1 MKTVR
6 DILAIKG
13 NEVFTVGADAT
24 VFDALGIMAD
34 KEVGALLVTG
44 EKGQPVGL
52 FSEREYARQVV
63 LKGKASRDIPVRD
76 IMVQN
81 VVFVRPDQTVEDCM
95 ALMTDKRV
103 RHLPVIDGG
112 KVAGVVS
119 IGDVVK
125 TMISEKEFIISQLE
139 NYIQNG

>member
-6 DILAIKG
+6 DILASKG
-13 NEVFTVGADAT
+13 NDVFTVSADAT
-24 VFDALGIMAD
+24 VFAALGVMAD
-34 KEVGALLVTG
+34 KEVGALLVVG

-76 IMVQN
+76 IMVPN
-81 VVFVRPDQTVEDCM
+81 VFVRPDQTVEECM

-103 RHLPVIDGG
+103 RHLPVLDGG
-112 KVAGVVS
+112 QVGGMIS

-125 TMISEKEFIISQLE
+125 TVISEKEFIIEQLE